1 MTGNIY
7 FKNVYQRI
15 NNYSAFLRQQQ
26 FLKRKKHFY
35 NNEGA
40 WNKFI
45 FVINGVIVYKPKKRF
60 LMKEDEKLL

>member
-26 FLKRKKHFY
+26 SLKRKNFFT
-35 NNEGA
+35 GA

-45 FVINGVIVYKPKKRF
+45 FVINSVIVYKP
-60 LMKEDEKLL
+60 EKFF